1 VNFISE
7 LKGKTELVN
16 KALERLLPKEDIY
29 PEVIHQAIRY
39 SVFAGGKRVRP
50 VLTLAAA
57 ELLKGNIDLI
67 MPAACA
73 IELIH
78 TYTLVHDDLPAMDN
92 DDLRRGMPT
101 CHIKFGEDMAILV
114 GDALQSMAFELMS
127 GIRVGGNNSL
137 EQTLRAIGELA
148 GAIGTRGVIGGQV
161 VDTISAADIIDKET
175 LEFIHQ
181 NKTGALIGVAV
192 RIGAILAGAGSGD
205 IERLDGYSRHL
216 GMLFQITDDILDI
229 TASEKVLG
237 KPSGSD
243 IRNNKGTFP
252 SLYGLDEAG
261 KMAVNE
267 ASSALKYLDD
277 YGSEADFLR
286 DMVSFVLSRRN

>member
-1 VNFISE
+1 MNFISE

>member
-1 VNFISE
+1 MDFISE
-7 LKGKTELVN
+7 FKEKTARVN
-16 KALERLLPKEDIY
+16 RALEMLLPKAEVY

-39 SVFAGGKRVRP
+39 SVFAGGKRIRP

-57 ELLKGNIDLI
+57 ELLKGDLDLI

-73 IELIH
+73 LELIH

-101 CHIKFGEDMAILV
+101 CHIKFGEDMAILA
-114 GDALQSMAFELMS
+114 GDALQSMAFELLTK
-127 GIRVGGNNSL
+127 I
-137 EQTLRAIGELA
+137 EIGENISAEQLLLA
-148 GAIGTRGVIGGQV
+148 IRELAQAIGTKGVIGGQV
-161 VDTISAADIIDKET
+161 VDTISAANIIDKKT
-175 LEFIHQ
+175 LEYIHQ

-192 RIGAILAGAGSGD
+192 RIGAILACAGREN
-205 IERLDGYSRHL
+205 IERLDGYSKHL
-216 GMLFQITDDILDI
+216 GMVFQITDDILDV

-252 SLYGLDEAG
+252 SLYGIDEAG
-261 KMAVNE
+261 KMAAEE
-267 ASSALKYLDD
+267 A
-277 YGSEADFLR
+277 
-286 DMVSFVLSRRN
+286 